1 MCEQEYA
8 NREKNHKKYHMG
20 LVTRQGAEKSLHNV
34 TSEHFKQHY
43 PVPPKPLD
51 TSLTCKVK
59 MYHNS
64 IYIAGKYLNAKV
76 MEIILDKSI
85 LLDVHAAPKVTTY
98 CYFR

>member
-64 IYIAGKYLNAKV
+64 IYIAGKYLNAKF
-76 MEIILDKSI
+76 MEILAQLYLTNSLNCIMG
-85 LLDVHAAPKVTTY
+85 Y
-98 CYFR
+98 

>member
-64 IYIAGKYLNAKV
+64 IYIAGMLGFYVSNSLNC
-76 MEIILDKSI
+76 I
-85 LLDVHAAPKVTTY
+85 TGY
-98 CYFR
+98 